1 MGKINYGR
9 VIVGGVVAGIISA
22 SLWLFFNLFLLGQR
36 WAETGK
42 ALNPSGHNAAGLPA
56 SLVSL
61 YLMYIVGSILT
72 IWMYAAIRPRFGA
85 GVRTAVCVSVFVWT
99 FGYVFPNW
107 GWSLSG
113 IFSRRLLFY
122 NTVAGLVLIIAGTVV
137 GAALYK
143 EAESTATYPAATEAR
158 PIVR

>member
-9 VIVGGVVAGIISA
+9 VILGGVVAGIISGT
-22 SLWLFFNLFLLGQR
+22 LWFFFNIVLMGQR
-36 WAETGK
+36 WADTFK

-56 SLVSL
+56 SLISL

-72 IWMYAAIRPRFGA
+72 IWMYAAIRPRVGA
-85 GVRTAVCVSVFVWT
+85 GVRIAVLVSVFVWT
-99 FGYVFPNW
+99 FGYLFSNVS
-107 GWSLSG
+107 WSLTG

-122 NTVAGLVLIIAGTVV
+122 NTLAGLVLIIVGSTA

-143 EAESTATYPAATEAR
+143 EEATEAYPAAAPQATH
-158 PIVR
+158 

>member
-9 VIVGGVVAGIISA
+9 VILGGIVAGIISA
-22 SLWLFFNLFLLGQR
+22 TLWLFFNLVLLGQR
-36 WAETGK
+36 WADTGK
-42 ALNPSGHNAAGLPA
+42 ALNPSGHNAAGLSA

-72 IWMYAAIRPRFGA
+72 IWMYAAIRPRFGS
-85 GVRTAVCVSVFVWT
+85 GVRIAVLVSVFVWT

-122 NTVAGLVLIIAGTVV
+122 NTLAGLVLIIVGSTA

-143 EAESTATYPAATEAR
+143 EEATEAYPAAAPQATH
-158 PIVR
+158 